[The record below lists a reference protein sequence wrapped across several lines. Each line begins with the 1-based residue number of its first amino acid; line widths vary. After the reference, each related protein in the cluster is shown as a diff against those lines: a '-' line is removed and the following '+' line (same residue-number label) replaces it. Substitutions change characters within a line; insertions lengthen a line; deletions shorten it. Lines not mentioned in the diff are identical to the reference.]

1 MRVSVTVVPNARS
14 PRVERLDAG
23 RLRVSVTAPPREG
36 QANAAVVAALAE
48 HFGVP
53 RSQVRVLRGA
63 GSRHK
68 IVEIAGL

>member
-1 MRVSVTVVPNARS
+1 MRVSVTVAPNARS
-14 PRVERLDAG
+14 PRVERRDAG

-53 RSQVRVLRGA
+53 RSQVRILRGA

>member
-1 MRVSVTVVPNARS
+1 VA
-14 PRVERLDAG
+14 
-23 RLRVSVTAPPREG
+23 APPREG

-53 RSQVRVLRGA
+53 RSQVRIIRGA

>member
-14 PRVERLDAG
+14 PRVERRDAG

-53 RSQVRVLRGA
+53 RSQVRIIRGA